1 MRIFQGQMSQFM
13 SIPPF
18 RSSSSTMRSSSP
30 MEYWVPA
37 WGIGSRV
44 VNRGTGPWSPHRALV
59 LRMQNAMPPIF
70 GTCHAV
76 GPKPHLAPLL
86 DPGKDLPR
94 TTAVEGS
101 FGLQP
106 SAFVLTHRTWGKVL
120 SADSPLKRPTNTS
133 MTCIPGPEKPLK
145 HFWDAGR
152 TLMMG
157 GMCCANALDRH
168 LWSKN
173 PTRRCVWV
181 AAFNFGPRN
190 SFCSQQRRLV
200 G

>member
-101 FGLQP
+101 FGLQL
-106 SAFVLTHRTWGKVL
+106 SFCFTGLRARSFQQTLHWSDLRILRWRAFPGLRSH
-120 SADSPLKRPTNTS
+120 SNTS
-133 MTCIPGPEKPLK
+133 GMQVVLLWWVVCAAPMRLTATSEAKIPLGDACELPPLILGPEIL
-145 HFWDAGR
+145 FA
-152 TLMMG
+152 
-157 GMCCANALDRH
+157 
-168 LWSKN
+168 
-173 PTRRCVWV
+173 
-181 AAFNFGPRN
+181 RN
-190 SFCSQQRRLV
+190 RE